1 MDLVSTDAITD
12 TLSVLLGNG
21 TTTTSFQG
29 LSQLSGVSVASQ
41 SQALEAQGRIDS
53 YLDNVNAI
61 TGVVGSVLSRFQVAA
76 NLLSASADV
85 AKAAESRIT
94 DVDVAEESSRLVST
108 GILQEAAAAV
118 LAHALKGPEL
128 ALTLL
133 KT

>member
-1 MDLVSTDAITD
+1 MTGVGLTSTMLI
-12 TLSVLLGNG
+12 
-21 TTTTSFQG
+21 
-29 LSQLSGVSVASQ
+29 QLDP
-41 SQALEAQGRIDS
+41 IDS

-61 TGVVGSVLSRFQVAA
+61 TGVVGSALSRFQVAA
-76 NLLSASADV
+76 SLLSASAEV
-85 AKAAESRIT
+85 TKAAEGRIT
-94 DVDVAEESSRLVST
+94 DVDVAEESSRLLST